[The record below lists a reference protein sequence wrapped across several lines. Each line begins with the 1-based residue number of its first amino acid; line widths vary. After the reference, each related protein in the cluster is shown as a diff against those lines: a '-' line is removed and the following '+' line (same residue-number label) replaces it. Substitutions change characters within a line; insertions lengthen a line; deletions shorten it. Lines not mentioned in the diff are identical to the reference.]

1 MVPPQGW
8 APGYVRFLDGS
19 IGDDGRVYIG
29 EVYGDSA
36 ADDMQR
42 IQIRETIL
50 SHLQKEEALFRRGI
64 KCLSLFFIDQVAKY
78 RDLSE
83 TAKQWATVRS
93 SRRSTRPSSPTGWRP
108 GRRMTS
114 LDPSYA
120 ESTSR
125 AIRRHAPVHSG

>member
-1 MVPPQGW
+1 MFDDLIRDGDEMTGNGTAGRQH
-8 APGYVRFLDGS
+8 VRFLDGS
-19 IGDDGRVYIG
+19 IGNDGRIYIG

-78 RDLSE
+78 RDLSGNGE
-83 TAKQWATVRS
+83 TVGYGKIFEEGVRGN
-93 SRRSTRPSSPTGWRP
+93 RLR
-108 GRRMTS
+108 
-114 LDPSYA
+114 
-120 ESTSR
+120 
-125 AIRRHAPVHSG
+125 

>member
-1 MVPPQGW
+1 MTGNGTAGRQH
-8 APGYVRFLDGS
+8 VRFLDGS
-19 IGDDGRVYIG
+19 IGNDGRIYIG

-78 RDLSE
+78 RDLSGNGE
-83 TAKQWATVRS
+83 TVGYGKIFEEGVRGN
-93 SRRSTRPSSPTGWRP
+93 RLR
-108 GRRMTS
+108 
-114 LDPSYA
+114 
-120 ESTSR
+120 
-125 AIRRHAPVHSG
+125 